1 MKFAMVL
8 LGSSLIGMLALADPA
23 SQSPYDRLSETEK
36 AAMRDSHLDSD
47 GRWIGSRYWWID
59 QIEQHQRPSLQTDE
73 ALWKKVDILCTVCDP
88 GAAVRQRM
96 FDRLRRQRDE
106 SNQRADERIAN
117 VIADESG
124 HYRRQMAKDNAER
137 RRRTQERLKLSKLE
151 LAVLDAMLDTEAM
164 LDTRRSLEDKQRP

>member
-1 MKFAMVL
+1 
-8 LGSSLIGMLALADPA
+8 
-23 SQSPYDRLSETEK
+23 
-36 AAMRDSHLDSD
+36 
-47 GRWIGSRYWWID
+47 
-59 QIEQHQRPSLQTDE
+59 
-73 ALWKKVDILCTVCDP
+73 
-88 GAAVRQRM
+88 M